1 MRARYL
7 PALDRVDRDGEAV
20 LLVGREVV
28 RLSALATT
36 LLDSCPEWT
45 PVSEL
50 VEVLLATFGP
60 TPEGVD
66 AAVTTEVALGT
77 LATQG
82 LVELG

>member
-7 PALDRVDRDGEAV
+7 PAADRVDRDGEAV

-36 LLDSCPEWT
+36 VFDSCPDWT

-50 VEVLLATFGP
+50 AGVLLVAFGP

-66 AAVTTEVALGT
+66 PVAATEAALLT
-77 LATQG
+77 LRDQG
-82 LVELG
+82 LVELD

>member
-1 MRARYL
+1 VRARYL
-7 PALDRVDRDGEAV
+7 PAADRVDRGGEAV

-36 LLDSCPEWT
+36 LLDACPEWT

-50 VEVLLATFGP
+50 VEVLLAAFGP

-66 AAVTTEVALGT
+66 PAAATEAALRT
-77 LATQG
+77 LANQG
-82 LVELG
+82 LVELD